1 MLTLI
6 VVSAAA
12 SFAIFTAQK
21 QEELQKQEFSKLLRD
36 SEQLQ
41 INRIEVEYTMSIQPG
56 SILEGYN
63 LSNCT
68 FFLTSQ
74 HQRDTRVNGL
84 TLNELVLKRFH
95 VDRQGIQGT
104 ERETWNFSRGS
115 YRKNVYVANTSTNQ
129 WYLFIDNTLKR
140 TYIKGE
146 DTIVDYD
153 FNNTGTKEAELVT
166 NSRDWV
172 WLYEVDSNGN
182 PYLFHNGEIRSLPLN
197 ESKSIIHDPSKKGTL
212 YPLHHQLQISPM
224 ERIQITVENIDESF
238 DDWFFKLKDIDNISS
253 NTPIQFSVQT
263 SLTNVFEKTFLPPIP
278 NIEIRQEENSII
290 LDGSRSFCEDE
301 ATIIEWKWEFNSYT
315 SYGKQ
320 INANQILTDQDGVTD
335 FQNYEVKWN
344 IDLTVKNNY
353 GMLGRTPVATHTQ
366 DFQETMIQAERLE
379 FIDIL
384 PTYDDNDDVKSVN
397 ITIKSNS
404 KYDSNITD
412 FWINNELNTT
422 DMNISR
428 YDSNYSNITLDNSI
442 KLQQPITIKIKT
454 ELGNT
459 FEKTFYP
466 PNALIRIQTESISGD
481 DYYILDGS
489 LSDHPGDGYI
499 VSWNWDV
506 TNKSRV
512 PNTFFES
519 AGRKVQ
525 VQSNIPDTFNI
536 TSGYNYWI
544 NLTVVDNYRMKGKST
559 FIFKP

>member
-1 MLTLI
+1 MLTVI

-41 INRIEVEYTMSIQPG
+41 INRIEVEYNMYS
-56 SILEGYN
+56 YN

-95 VDRQGIQGT
+95 VDRQGSQGT

-129 WYLFIDNTLKR
+129 WYLFIDNTLDR

-182 PYLFHNGEIRSLPLN
+182 PYLFHNGENRSLPLN

-224 ERIQITVENIDESF
+224 ERIQITIENIDESF

-344 IDLTVKNNY
+344 IRLTVKNNY
-353 GMLGRTPVATHTQ
+353 GMLGRTPFATHTQ

-384 PTYDDNDDVKSVN
+384 PTYDDDNDDVKSVN

-428 YDSNYSNITLDNSI
+428 YDSNYSNITLDNPI

-454 ELGNT
+454 ALGNT

-466 PNALIRIQTESISGD
+466 PNTLIRIQTESLPGGQGD
-481 DYYILDGS
+481 YIILDGS
-489 LSDHPGDGYI
+489 QSDHPGDGYI
-499 VSWNWDV
+499 VSWNWNV
-506 TNKSRV
+506 TNTTL
-512 PNTFFES
+512 PTYLTPEP
-519 AGRKVQ
+519 AGRKVH
-525 VQSNIPDTFNI
+525 VPSTFINV
-536 TSGYNYWI
+536 TGDYTYQI

-559 FIFKP
+559 FIFEP